1 MRNPPF
7 GEANMG
13 ALVGAVVGATG
24 CLFAI
29 GAGPAI
35 VSRNLAT
42 LFNAPMVGLACCL
55 LGGPIAWLLGGQIG
69 PRLGEMLRSQRG
81 EVLGGILG
89 GLIPVGLV
97 GWWGWYMFT
106 R

>member
-42 LFNAPMVGLACCL
+42 LFNAPMVGLALAAAPASKFTAVRVRVAPTPTTATAAKISVLRIKCL
-55 LGGPIAWLLGGQIG
+55 PLEESASCSKKAG
-69 PRLGEMLRSQRG
+69 
-81 EVLGGILG
+81 
-89 GLIPVGLV
+89 
-97 GWWGWYMFT
+97 
-106 R
+106 